1 MDCMN
6 IHNDIR
12 VLVVGESLLSRM
24 GLSALLQSV
33 DNLTITAQASPDEL
47 SAQLLEVYRPDSLV
61 WLLGDDIS
69 HLPSTDLGVPILFL
83 LSDVAQAGR
92 IWNVMRPFIGDHLPI
107 GMMLQQTL
115 SAERVMT
122 GLMALCDG
130 LMVIDPAVSGMLSA
144 SDETD
149 KHQSAPD
156 TDNLTPRE
164 MQVLQHMAEGLP
176 NKQIAR
182 ELGISPNT
190 VKFHVNA
197 ILSKLGAQ
205 SRTEAVV
212 RATRAGLIAL

>member
-1 MDCMN
+1 M
-6 IHNDIR
+6 IPLHNDIR

-24 GLSALLQSV
+24 GLSTLLQSQ
-33 DNLTITAQASPDEL
+33 DNLIITAQASPDDL
-47 SAQLLEVYRPDSLV
+47 STHTLEVYRSDSLV
-61 WLLGDDIS
+61 WLLGDDMPN
-69 HLPSTDLGVPILFL
+69 LPNTDLGVPILFL

-107 GMMLQQTL
+107 GMMLQQPL

-122 GLMALCDG
+122 GLSALRDG
-130 LMVIDPAVSGMLSA
+130 LMVIDPAVSSIFA
-144 SDETD
+144 VSDESDKRQSSTD
-149 KHQSAPD
+149 
-156 TDNLTPRE
+156 TENLTPRE

-197 ILSKLGAQ
+197 ILSKLDAQ
-205 SRTEAVV
+205 SRTEAVI
-212 RATRAGLIAL
+212 RATQLGWVLL